1 MAANAFALVLAV
13 ALSQSFDV
21 QVPVAPSPVRMDGRS
36 WLIYEVHLTNFTR
49 EPLRVLRVD
58 VLDAATTRVIHSYAA
73 QELADRL
80 ALVTSAKLEG
90 EIQSGQRAVMYVET
104 ALPSGDLPAGLR
116 HRIEYADAA
125 GKNVD
130 QLTSAI
136 VSLQAA
142 PRMMLGPPL
151 RGGPWVAIHHAQWPR
166 GHRRVF
172 YTIDG
177 RARLPGR
184 FAIDWVKLDDQGRQA
199 RGDPDLVASALGYG
213 ADVLAVAD
221 ATVAAVRDDVQES
234 DRVST
239 HPRHALADATGN
251 YVALDLGDGR
261 FAIYEHLKPRSVRV
275 KQGERVRRG
284 QVLASLGFTGDSTG
298 PHLHFH
304 VADSAAPLA
313 AEGVPFAFERFE
325 VVGRFDDLGTLGT
338 SLWLK
343 PDSAAAG
350 VRTGERPAP
359 NSVVTFGAE

>member
-1 MAANAFALVLAV
+1 MGASAAALVLAV

-21 QVPVAPSPVRMDGRS
+21 QVPAAPSPVRIDGSS

-80 ALVTSAKLEG
+80 ALVTSAKLQG

-104 ALPSGDLPAGLR
+104 TLPAGDPPVSLR

-125 GKNVD
+125 GKNLS

-136 VSLQAA
+136 VSVQAA
-142 PRMMLGPPL
+142 PRVMLGPPL
-151 RGGPWVAIHHAQWPR
+151 RGGPWVAIHHPQWQR

-172 YTIDG
+172 YAIDG
-177 RARLPGR
+177 QARLPGR
-184 FAIDWVKLDDQGRQA
+184 FAIDWVKLDDEGKQA
-199 RGDPDLVASALGYG
+199 RGDRDVVANTLGYG
-213 ADVLAVAD
+213 AEVIAVAD

-239 HPRHALADATGN
+239 HPRHSLADASGN

-261 FAIYEHLKPRSVRV
+261 FAVYEHLKPRSVRV

-313 AEGVPFAFERFE
+313 AEGVAFAFDRFE
-325 VVGRFDDLGTLGT
+325 VLGRFDDLGALGT
-338 SLWLK
+338 SHWVTAD
-343 PDSAAAG
+343 PQAAG
-350 VRTGERPAP
+350 VRKGERPAP
-359 NSVVTFGAE
+359 NSVVTFDAE